1 MLSSFFGG
9 LAVLLAGIGLYGIVA
24 QAVRARQSEIGLRLA
39 LGAQPAGIVRL
50 VLSRVGVLVAVGL
63 ALGLASSLWAA
74 QFVRP
79 LLFQVDARD
88 PATFAGAAGVLV
100 AAGVLAAWLPAKRAA
115 RLDPAAVLR
124 EG

>member
-9 LAVLLAGIGLYGIVA
+9 LALLLAGIGLYGTVA
-24 QAVRARQSEIGLRLA
+24 QAVRARQNEIGLRLA
-39 LGAQPAGIVRL
+39 LGAPPAGILRL
-50 VLSRVGVLVAVGL
+50 VFRRVGVLIGIGL

-74 QFVRP
+74 QFVEP

-88 PATFAGAAGVLV
+88 PTTFAAAAGVLV
-100 AAGVLAAWLPAKRAA
+100 SAGVLAAWLPARRAA
-115 RLDPAAVLR
+115 RLDPATVLR